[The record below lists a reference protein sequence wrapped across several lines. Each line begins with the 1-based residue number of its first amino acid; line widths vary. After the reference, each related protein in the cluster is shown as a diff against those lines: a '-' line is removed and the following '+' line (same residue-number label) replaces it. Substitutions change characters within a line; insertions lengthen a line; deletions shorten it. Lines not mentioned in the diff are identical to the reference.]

1 MKEIKKKKQKTHIRV
16 SKQEYTCTYI
26 GLRMQASCM
35 HMQASCMHMHT
46 SSLCTHAGS
55 MRT

>member
-1 MKEIKKKKQKTHIRV
+1 MKEIKKKKQKTQIRV
-16 SKQEYTCTYI
+16 SRQEYMCTYI

-35 HMQASCMHMHT
+35 GTHT
-46 SSLCTHAGS
+46 SSLYMHAGS